1 MGTRNVTTIN
11 LFYNNLGNLPSGCL
25 TVKNWWGLLT
35 GDDGLIGHHSL
46 YATLLKFSDVP
57 EVLEV
62 QVVPSEEVRIVPEF
76 PTATKVPFP

>member
-1 MGTRNVTTIN
+1 M
-11 LFYNNLGNLPSGCL
+11 
-25 TVKNWWGLLT
+25 
-35 GDDGLIGHHSL
+35 DDGLIGHHSL